1 MKVTIDTGNTKGV
14 IRKIDDLSRI
24 TIPKEFK
31 KDHKVGSVYGLE
43 NGVYIRFIKE
53 D

>member
-31 KDHKVGSVYGLE
+31 GTHRVAEVYGLE
-43 NGVYIRFIKE
+43 KGVYIEFI